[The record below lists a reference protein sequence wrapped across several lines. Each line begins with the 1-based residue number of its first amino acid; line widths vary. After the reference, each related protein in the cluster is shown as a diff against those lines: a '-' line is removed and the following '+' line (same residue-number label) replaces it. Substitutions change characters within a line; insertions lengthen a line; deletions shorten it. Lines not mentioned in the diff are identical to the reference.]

1 MSWKNLFKARV
12 SDEKYLFCVKGEE
25 GVKGGEDKEMVNLPS
40 NFMACGQFDTLRHQ
54 FREAFKCVQ

>member
-1 MSWKNLFKARV
+1 M